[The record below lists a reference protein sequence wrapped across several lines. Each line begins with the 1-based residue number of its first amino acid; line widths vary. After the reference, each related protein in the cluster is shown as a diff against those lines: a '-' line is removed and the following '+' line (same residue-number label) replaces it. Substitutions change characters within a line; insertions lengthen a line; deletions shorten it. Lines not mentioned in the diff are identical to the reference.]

1 MQNCAHDNDA
11 ARALQVYEQMKSEG
25 VNVAPYIYNV
35 VINVCS
41 RMEDLA
47 AFKSGAYA
55 VYQDMKEACDNA
67 KQQQQKG
74 KKKHQQQQ
82 VPEPIYSAMV
92 KICSKA
98 QDFEAC
104 ETLIAEMEEAKVEP
118 KLRTFGPLLQA
129 HSDAGHLDKCIWV
142 HDKFLKNELEP
153 TEADYVALL
162 RACVKAGDAQ
172 RFYAFLDRFIDDVWQ
187 PSLTTWDVLKEW
199 FSRYGSAELF
209 AVWSASGKLV

>member
-118 KLRTFGPLLQA
+118 KLRTFGLLLQA

-142 HDKFLKNELEP
+142 HDKFLKTSWSRRRP
-153 TEADYVALL
+153 TTWHCCA
-162 RACVKAGDAQ
+162 RASRPATPSASTPSWTG
-172 RFYAFLDRFIDDVWQ
+172 
-187 PSLTTWDVLKEW
+187 SLTT
-199 FSRYGSAELF
+199 FGSP
-209 AVWSASGKLV
+209 V